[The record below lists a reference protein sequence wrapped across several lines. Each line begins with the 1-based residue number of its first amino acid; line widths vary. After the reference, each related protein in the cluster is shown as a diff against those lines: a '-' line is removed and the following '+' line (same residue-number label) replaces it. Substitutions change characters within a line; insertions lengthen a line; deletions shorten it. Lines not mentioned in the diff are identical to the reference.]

1 MTKETTPAA
10 ADRYLQFNLG
20 ANDYAIPLLQV
31 REVIGNPET
40 TPIPFSPS
48 YFIGLVNLRGQVISV
63 IDLRKKMGVTPAEKE
78 SDRAVIILDLEGV
91 IVGCLVD
98 SVNRVLNLQGEQ
110 IQPAA
115 EVESVAKLDFL
126 IGVAQVESRLTALV
140 DVYKLLNIKDMSTIS
155 GAAATKAA
163 A

>member
-1 MTKETTPAA
+1 MNKETNPAA

-20 ANDYAIPLLQV
+20 ANEYAIPLLQV

-63 IDLRKKMGVTPAEKE
+63 IDLRKKMGVTPNEAK
-78 SDRAVIILDLEGV
+78 SDSAVIILDLQGV
-91 IVGCLVD
+91 VMGCLVD
-98 SVNRVLNLQGEQ
+98 SVNRVLNLQPGQ
-110 IQPAA
+110 IQPAG

-126 IGVAQVESRLTALV
+126 LGVAQVENRLTSLV
-140 DVYKLLNIKDMSTIS
+140 DVYKLLNIKDVEMVKT
-155 GAAATKAA
+155 AAAA
-163 A
+163 